1 MVENQTIRE
10 LAAYLDI
17 SRQAL
22 EKQVAKLDGNL
33 LATNSKGTK
42 IILLEGLKEL
52 SSKYPKIEELIS
64 DDGSKNND
72 SNESDAKNEGGN
84 LLATVVA
91 QLDIKD
97 KQITHLQKLLE
108 NQQVLTLQAQE
119 KIKLL
124 EESKTEENEPS
135 PTESFQEEAPK
146 KQGFFAKWFK

>member
-22 EKQVAKLDGNL
+22 EKQIAKMDGNL
-33 LATNSKGTK
+33 LATNEKGTK
-42 IILLEGLKEL
+42 IILLDGLKEL
-52 SSKYPKIEELIS
+52 SLKYPKIKDLITNKSIDDEFSEE
-64 DDGSKNND
+64 KK
-72 SNESDAKNEGGN
+72 EKEGGN

-97 KQITHLQKLLE
+97 KQITQLQKLLE

-124 EESKTEENEPS
+124 EESKTEEQ
-135 PTESFQEEAPK
+135 ESNYTDTYQQEEPK
-146 KQGFFAKWFK
+146 KQSFFAKWFK